1 MTGVA
6 RRLER
11 VPILTYHSLDAS
23 GSTISTSP
31 ALFRRQME
39 TLRERGF
46 QGITLG
52 ELLAAWAGGPAPWPR
67 PLVLTFDDGL
77 RSVSTEAAPV
87 LRDIGF
93 RATVFVV
100 AGRCGGDNQWPGQA
114 AWAPR
119 QDLLTAADLG
129 DLVREGWEVGAH
141 GLTHAA
147 LPRLSPALQE
157 DEVVRSKHVLEERVG
172 REVTTFA
179 YPYGSASPAVR
190 TLVGRHYRAACS
202 ADLGTAR
209 PAGDR
214 FWLPRIDAFYL
225 RRPEVL
231 RLLDTA
237 PGRAYLAAR
246 ALGRRLRQTLAS
258 H

>member
-1 MTGVA
+1 
-6 RRLER
+6 
-11 VPILTYHSLDAS
+11 
-23 GSTISTSP
+23 
-31 ALFRRQME
+31 ME

-52 ELLAAWAGGPAPWPR
+52 ELLAAWAGGPAPWSR
-67 PLVLTFDDGL
+67 PVVLTFDDGL
-77 RSVSTEAAPV
+77 RTVAAEAAPI
-87 LRDIGF
+87 LRDVGF

-119 QDLLTAADLG
+119 QDLLTAAHLA

-147 LPRLSPALQE
+147 LPGLSSALQE
-157 DEVVRSKHVLEERVG
+157 DEVVRSKRILEEHVG
-172 REVTTFA
+172 GAVTTFA
-179 YPYGSASPAVR
+179 YPYGAANPAVR
-190 TLVGRHYRAACS
+190 ALVAQHYRAACS
-202 ADLGTAR
+202 AQLGTAR
-209 PAGDR
+209 RGHDR

-225 RRPEVL
+225 RRPKVL
-231 RLLDTA
+231 HLLETA

-246 ALGRRLRQTLAS
+246 AVGRRLRQALA
-258 H
+258 